1 MDNVPQEPGLYF
13 AKSNKD
19 GWWDLIVN
27 VQGESPML
35 YIDHIYSRGG
45 ASGPRIIVE
54 STKNKF
60 SDSFTTAM
68 DLETQSRI
76 KNLPK
81 KPASFISRK
90 TVL

>member
-45 ASGPRIIVE
+45 ASRPRIIVE
-54 STKNKF
+54 SPGYIAVWGK
-60 SDSFTTAM
+60 
-68 DLETQSRI
+68 EI
-76 KNLPK
+76 EEPE
-81 KPASFISRK
+81 
-90 TVL
+90 